1 MATAKASIPTLPPP
15 LENSLFKNLQAL
27 RAAVNLNPGLP
38 AEACLCG
45 LNLLGDNIEKLPQV
59 VV

>member
-15 LENSLFKNLQAL
+15 LENSLKNLQAL
-27 RAAVNLNPGLP
+27 RATVNLNPGLP

-45 LNLLGDNIEKLPQV
+45 LNLLGDNMEKLPQV